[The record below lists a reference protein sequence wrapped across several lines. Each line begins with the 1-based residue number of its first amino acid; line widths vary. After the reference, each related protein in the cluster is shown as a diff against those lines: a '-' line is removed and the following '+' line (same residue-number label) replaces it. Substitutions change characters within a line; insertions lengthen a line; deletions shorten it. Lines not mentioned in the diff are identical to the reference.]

1 MKPRGTFWRLVAW
14 VGDLGASRDKRGRSA
29 RRAAGRKPGRD
40 DDDLIGVAVPAGPKP
55 RKDGAHAKPPKPT
68 R

>member
-1 MKPRGTFWRLVAW
+1 MQPKGRFWRLIAW
-14 VGDLGASRDKRGRSA
+14 VGDLGASKAKRERSV
-29 RRAAGRKPGRD
+29 RRAAGRRSGRD